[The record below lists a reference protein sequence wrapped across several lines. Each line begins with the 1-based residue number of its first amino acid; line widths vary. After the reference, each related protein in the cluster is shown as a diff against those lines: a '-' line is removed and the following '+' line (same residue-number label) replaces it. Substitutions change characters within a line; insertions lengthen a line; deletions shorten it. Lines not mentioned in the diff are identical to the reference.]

1 MPAYDVTYIDKR
13 AKTQVTKRVYS
24 RQVAAAVRRARNA
37 NGKVVRDY
45 SGGETIT
52 ITDCNL
58 RYRHVYRAVL
68 PGAPKPDETPRRWT
82 EEPQD
87 G

>member
-24 RQVAAAVRRARNA
+24 RQVAAAVRHARRTD
-37 NGKVVRDY
+37 GMVVRDY
-45 SGGETIT
+45 TGGETIT

-68 PGAPKPDETPRRWT
+68 PGTPKPDETRRPW
-82 EEPQD
+82 
-87 G
+87 GGV

>member
-1 MPAYDVTYIDKR
+1 MAAYDVTYIDKR

-37 NGKVVRDY
+37 DGKVVYDY
-45 SGGETIT
+45 TGDTTVT

-68 PGAPKPDETPRRWT
+68 PGAPKPDEARRPW
-82 EEPQD
+82 D
-87 G
+87 GA